1 MPYLLIKTGLRE
13 LINILKSFILSM
25 IELVEDRRQKKE
37 EKKTKAAP
45 CFEIY
50 SRKLIEDALLEAS
63 KNDSF
68 GDLTGDMI
76 HYVSQYSEHLQ
87 IAQES

>member
-1 MPYLLIKTGLRE
+1 M
-13 LINILKSFILSM
+13 KSFILSM
-25 IELVEDRRQKKE
+25 IELVEDRRQKTEDRRQKKE
-37 EKKTKAAP
+37 EKKTRAAP

-50 SRKLIEDALLEAS
+50 NRKLIEDVLLEAT